1 MSAEL
6 LDLVVV
12 GAGPAGLSA
21 AIEARHWGLS
31 VAVLD
36 EQPALGGQI
45 YRNVDAASPKLR
57 AILGE
62 DYAAGAALT
71 QAFAA
76 SGAKHI
82 AGASVW
88 NVGRDMTI
96 SYLRDGA
103 SHAVEGRSIVLASGA
118 MERPFPVPG
127 WTLPGVMGAGAAQ
140 ILIKSAGALPREPAV
155 LAGCGPL
162 LYLLAAQYLQAG
174 IALKAVVHTTERA
187 DYLRAIPHLPA
198 ALRGWRDLRKGM
210 DLLKQLRRHNVPVYA
225 GAQAIAIEGTDR
237 AEALC
242 FTHQGMQHRIDT
254 SLVLLH
260 QGVVPN
266 TQISWALRAK
276 HNWSDSQLCWIPET
290 DAYGEIEDS
299 RIYIAGDSR
308 GIVGAKASAAQ
319 GRLAAMGIA
328 SRLQRPNV
336 ADRRLREQEVRAALQ
351 KHLHIRPFLD
361 ALYRPKD
368 AHRMPTDDAVIVCR
382 CEEVSAGQIRKYVEV
397 GCQGPNQT
405 KAFGRCGMGPCQG
418 RLCGL
423 TVTEL
428 IAQGRGVPPQE
439 VGYYRIRPPLKPITL
454 GELAG
459 GADDGASQS
468 AQAPAA
474 TVSA

>member
-1 MSAEL
+1 MNA
-6 LDLVVV
+6 DLFDVVVV

-36 EQPALGGQI
+36 EQPATGGQI
-45 YRNVDAASPKLR
+45 YRNVDAAGPKLR
-57 AILGE
+57 AILGD
-62 DYAAGAALT
+62 DYVAGAALT
-71 QAFAA
+71 RTFAQ
-76 SGAKHI
+76 SGAQHI

-88 NVGRDMTI
+88 NVGRDRKI
-96 SYLRDGA
+96 NYLRDGV
-103 SHAVEGRSIVLASGA
+103 SHVVEGRSIVLASGA
-118 MERPFPVPG
+118 MERPFPIPG

-162 LYLLAAQYLQAG
+162 LYLLAVQYLQAG
-174 IALKAVVHTTERA
+174 IELKAVVHTTQRA
-187 DYLRAIPHLPA
+187 DFLRALPHLA
-198 ALRGWRDLRKGM
+198 GALRGWRDLRKGM
-210 DLLKQLRRHNVPVYA
+210 EMLRQLRRHRVPVYA
-225 GAQAIAIEGTDR
+225 GAQHLAVKGELR
-237 AEALC
+237 AQALC
-242 FTHQGMQHRIDT
+242 FTHKGVERRIDT

-266 TQISWALRAK
+266 TQIGWSLRAK
-276 HNWSDSQLCWIPET
+276 HNWSDAQLCWIPET
-290 DAYGEIEDS
+290 DEDGEIEDT

-319 GRLAAMGIA
+319 GRLAAISIA
-328 SRLQRPNV
+328 SKLQRPGV
-336 ADRRLREQEVRAALQ
+336 AERRLRAQQQRTELNRHLQ
-351 KHLHIRPFLD
+351 IRSFLD

-368 AHRMPTDDAVIVCR
+368 SHRIPVDDSVIVCR
-382 CEEVSAGQIRKYVEV
+382 CEEVSAGQIRRHVEV

-428 IAQGRGVPPQE
+428 IAQGRGVPPQD
-439 VGYYRIRPPLKPITL
+439 VGYYRIRPPIKPVTL

-459 GADDGASQS
+459 
-468 AQAPAA
+468 
-474 TVSA
+474 

>member
-1 MSAEL
+1 MNAEL
-6 LDLVVV
+6 FDLVVV

-36 EQPALGGQI
+36 EQPVTGGQI
-45 YRNVDAASPKLR
+45 YRNVDRASPALR
-57 AILGE
+57 SILGK
-62 DYAAGAALT
+62 DYVAGAALT
-71 QAFAA
+71 RTFAA
-76 SGAKHI
+76 CGARHI

-88 NVGRDMTI
+88 NVGRDLKI
-96 SYLRDGA
+96 NYLRHGVSHVIA
-103 SHAVEGRSIVLASGA
+103 SRSIVLASGA
-118 MERPFPVPG
+118 MERPFPIPG

-174 IALKAVVHTTERA
+174 VELKAVVHTTQRA
-187 DYLRAIPHLPA
+187 DYLRAMRHLPE
-198 ALRGWRDLRKGM
+198 ALRGWQDLRKGM
-210 DLLKQLRRHNVPVYA
+210 DMLRQLRRHRVPVYA
-225 GAQAIAIEGTDR
+225 GAQDIAVKGDQR

-242 FTHQGMQHRIDT
+242 FTHKGAEHRIDT

-266 TQISWALRAK
+266 TQISWALRAR
-276 HNWSDSQLCWIPET
+276 HNWSDTQLCWIPET
-290 DAYGEIEDS
+290 DEYGEIEDT

-319 GRLAAMGIA
+319 GRLAAMSIA

-336 ADRRLREQEVRAALQ
+336 VDRRLMEQQVRAELQ
-351 KHLHIRPFLD
+351 RHLHVRPFLD

-368 AHRMPTDDAVIVCR
+368 ADRMPVDDAVTVCR
-382 CEEVSAGQIRKYVEV
+382 CEEVTAGQIRKYVEV

-428 IAQGRGVPPQE
+428 IAQGRGVTPQE
-439 VGYYRIRPPLKPITL
+439 VGYYRIRPPIKPVTL

-459 GADDGASQS
+459 GAEPVDATAS
-468 AQAPAA
+468 A
-474 TVSA
+474 

>member
-1 MSAEL
+1 MNDEL
-6 LDLVVV
+6 FDLVVV

-21 AIEARHWGLS
+21 AIEARRSGLS

-36 EQPALGGQI
+36 EQPAAGGQI
-45 YRNVDAASPKLR
+45 YRNVDAVSQRLR
-57 AILGE
+57 VILGE

-71 QAFAA
+71 RAFSA
-76 SGAKHI
+76 SGARHI

-88 NVGRDMTI
+88 NVGRDLKVN
-96 SYLRDGA
+96 YLRDGV
-103 SHAVEGRSIVLASGA
+103 SHVATARAIVLASGA

-140 ILIKSAGALPREPAV
+140 ILIKSAGALPSEPAV

-174 IALKAVVHTTERA
+174 VQLKAVVHTTERA
-187 DYLRAIPHLPA
+187 DYRRALPHLPE

-210 DLLKQLRRHNVPVYA
+210 KMLAQLRRHGVAVYA
-225 GAQAIAIEGTDR
+225 GARDIAVKGTQR
-237 AEALC
+237 AEALS
-242 FTHQGMQHRIDT
+242 FTHSGRAHRIDA

-266 TQISWALRAK
+266 TQISWSLRAK
-276 HNWSDSQLCWIPET
+276 HNWSDAQLCWVPET
-290 DAYGEIEDS
+290 DEYGQIDES
-299 RIYIAGDSR
+299 CIYVAGDSR

-319 GRLAAMGIA
+319 GRLAAIA
-328 SRLQRPNV
+328 IAAKLQKIGV
-336 ADRRLREQEVRAALQ
+336 ADRRLTEEQVRAELRG
-351 KHLHIRPFLD
+351 HLHVRPFLD

-382 CEEVSAGQIRKYVEV
+382 CEEVSAGQIRKYVDV

-418 RLCGL
+418 RMCGL

-428 IAQGRGVPPQE
+428 IAQGRGVSPQE
-439 VGYYRIRPPLKPITL
+439 VGYYRIRPPLKPVTL

-459 GADDGASQS
+459 
-468 AQAPAA
+468 
-474 TVSA
+474 

>member
-1 MSAEL
+1 MNA
-6 LDLVVV
+6 DMHDVIVV

-21 AIEARHWGLS
+21 AIEARQWGLS

-36 EQPALGGQI
+36 EQPATGGQI
-45 YRNVDAASPKLR
+45 YRNVDGASLKLR
-57 AILGE
+57 ALLGE

-76 SGAKHI
+76 SGAQHI

-88 NVGRDMTI
+88 NVGRDRKI
-96 SYLRDGA
+96 NYLKDGV
-103 SHAVEGRSIVLASGA
+103 SHAVGARSIVLASGA

-162 LYLLAAQYLQAG
+162 LYLLAVQYLRAG
-174 IALKAVVHTTERA
+174 IELKAVVHTTQRV
-187 DYLRAIPHLPA
+187 DYLRAIPHLA
-198 ALRGWRDLRKGM
+198 EALRGWRDLRKGM
-210 DLLKQLRRHNVPVYA
+210 DMLMLLRRHKVPVYA
-225 GAQAIAIEGTDR
+225 GAQSIAIRGEQR

-242 FTHQGMQHRIDT
+242 FTHRGVERRIDT

-266 TQISWALRAK
+266 TQISWALGAR
-276 HNWSDSQLCWIPET
+276 HNWSAAQLCWIPDT
-290 DAYGEIEDS
+290 DEYGEIEDT
-299 RIYIAGDSR
+299 RIYIGGDSR

-319 GRLAAMGIA
+319 GRLAAISIA
-328 SRLQRPNV
+328 SRFQRPGV
-336 ADRRLREQEVRAALQ
+336 ADRRLKEQQVRAELQ

-368 AHRMPTDDAVIVCR
+368 AHRMPPDDSVIVCR
-382 CEEVSAGQIRKYVEV
+382 CEEVSAGQIRKYIEV

-423 TVTEL
+423 TVTEM
-428 IAQGRGVPPQE
+428 IAQGRGMPPQE
-439 VGYYRIRPPLKPITL
+439 VGYYRIRPPIKPVTL

-459 GADDGASQS
+459 
-468 AQAPAA
+468 
-474 TVSA
+474 